1 MKDTF
6 YFSHDYNA
14 RQDSKIKK
22 LLAKHG
28 LLGYGIFW
36 SLIEDLYN
44 NANALPTDYDSIA
57 YDLRTDKNLIKDIVE
72 NYDLFVID
80 SNLFGSTSV
89 QKRLEARNEKSATA
103 RLSAIKRWEKMRT
116 QSEVNANAL
125 QSDSEGNAIKEK
137 KGKETKIEFIVFWD
151 LYGNKTGRK
160 KSEAKWNKLNIETQ
174 QKIINTLPAFLA
186 YKPFE
191 GYNHP
196 NPETYLNNERWNDVL
211 PTVKNVEETSLL
223 SKFKNQEVPTHEDFY
238 GTNR

>member
-116 QSEVNANAL
+116 QSEANANAL
-125 QSDSEGNAIKEK
+125 PTESEGNAIKES
-137 KGKETKIEFIVFWD
+137 KEKESKIDFSVFWS
-151 LYGNKTGRK
+151 LYPRKEGKK
-160 KSEAKWNKLNIETQ
+160 KSVEKWNKLKLATQ
-174 QKIINTLPAFLA
+174 QKIIDTMPKFL
-186 YKPFE
+186 E
-191 GYNHP
+191 GKDLKFVP
-196 NPETYLNNERWNDVL
+196 MPETYFNKERWDDEV
-211 PTVKNVEETSLL
+211 TVSTQSAPPILEAKRTSLEEAQAL
-223 SKFKNQEVPTHEDFY
+223 KDSF
-238 GTNR
+238 G